1 MYISVSCSIY
11 FLIKLNMDRNQ
22 KTHLPGFYELMRRG
36 ELHCG
41 PDHIDSSN
49 DKP

>member
-1 MYISVSCSIY
+1 MYISVSSSI
-11 FLIKLNMDRNQ
+11 FLIKLNMDCNQ
-22 KTHLPGFYELMRRG
+22 KTHLPSFYELIRRG

-49 DKP
+49 DK